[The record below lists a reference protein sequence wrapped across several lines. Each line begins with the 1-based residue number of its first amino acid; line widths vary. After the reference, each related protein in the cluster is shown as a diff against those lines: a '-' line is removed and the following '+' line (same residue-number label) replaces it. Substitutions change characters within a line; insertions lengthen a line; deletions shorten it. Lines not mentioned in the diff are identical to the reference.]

1 MSTFYNN
8 GNYDLYLGTGAGKK
22 LLQDIQDAK
31 ESIKIISPYLSPY
44 LTKELINLHNKN
56 VNIQLITSDD
66 IKDKENIYDLILQN
80 KYINEESV
88 KNRVLLNKKKFIFK
102 FLSIVTIILSATIYF
117 FNQNIFLSIFF
128 TFSSFCSFYFF
139 KKIEVTAQA
148 LKK

>member
-1 MSTFYNN
+1 MKFYNN

>member
-88 KNRVLLNKKKFIFK
+88 KNRVLLNKKKFIF
-102 FLSIVTIILSATIYF
+102 
-117 FNQNIFLSIFF
+117 N
-128 TFSSFCSFYFF
+128 FY
-139 KKIEVTAQA
+139 
-148 LKK
+148 LL